1 MRVSSYTNYPHYQ
14 NHQNLSHKSK
24 FSGKKTRIKLP
35 EEFKMKNLNWN
46 TIKEN
51 AKKNLPFT
59 LMAIGLVIPVPFAS
73 VLGFVIGTIVVK
85 FKSFLKFIKK

>member
-1 MRVSSYTNYPHYQ
+1 MRVSSYPNYPNY
-14 NHQNLSHKSK
+14 QNLSHKST
-24 FSGKKTRIKLP
+24 FSGKRTHIKLP

-73 VLGFVIGTIVVK
+73 IAGFVIGTIIVK
-85 FKSFLKFIKK
+85 FKNFLKILKK